1 MSEPAQKLC
10 VVPRSL
16 SEANDFVRQH
26 HRHHGP
32 VRGAKFA
39 VGASIG
45 PRLVGVAIVGRPVAR
60 MLQDGVTL
68 EVVRVATDG
77 TANACS
83 LLYGAAWR
91 ATRELGYHPLITYT
105 LAREPGTSLR
115 ASGFHPVALTRAESW
130 SRPSRPRTDAQPPE
144 RKVRWQKER

>member
-1 MSEPAQKLC
+1 MTLR

-16 SEANDFVRQH
+16 AEANAYVREH

-32 VRGAKFA
+32 VRGSKFA
-39 VGASIG
+39 LGASDG
-45 PRLVGVAIVGRPVAR
+45 ERLVGVAIVAR

-91 ATRELGYHPLITYT
+91 AARELGYRRLITYT

-115 ASGFHPVALTRAESW
+115 AAGFQRAAEVAAQSW
-130 SRPSRPRTDAQPPE
+130 SRASRPRVDARPPE
-144 RKVRWQKER
+144 PKVRWVKEV